1 MKILIKNK
9 NNHNYNPKF
18 KEVSKTKSLINPSN
32 KFLIIF
38 FVLLNILSTI
48 KTESV
53 CDLELLIMEL
63 KQDLEDNGILD
74 CLRYYFKENQIKEN
88 IIYFIYF
95 ILNF

>member
-9 NNHNYNPKF
+9 KKFYFYNRNKP
-18 KEVSKTKSLINPSN
+18 SNTIINPLN
-32 KFLIIF
+32 KFLITFFIF
-38 FVLLNILSTI
+38 LNFLSTI

-74 CLRYYFKENQIKEN
+74 CLRY
-88 IIYFIYF
+88 
-95 ILNF
+95 